1 MPFYEQLT
9 LFQTAYDFMKN
20 NQYHL
25 MYMKDDGKEIWL
37 EKTEKNKSNV
47 IRLQQGGFD
56 WKNHLKRD
64 IAQVFQITKN
74 MKKILRSKEIMIYN
88 IYISD
93 YEPVDEWEQLKKPLK
108 LEEKHHPIKMQIYY
122 LTNKTK
128 ESELHR
134 LQQDLTLMP
143 FTKNTITSDDEADE
157 ELAFYQQSFNEF
169 VQSAKKTNNVFSY
182 GKPFFTYILIVINIL
197 MYTFLEVF
205 GGSTDTDTL
214 IKFGANYNLSI
225 VSDNEWWRIVAS
237 MFLHIGLVHLVMNMI
252 ALYYLGSIV
261 ERIYGSG
268 RFLIIYF
275 LAGIGGGLASFL
287 FPINVSAGA
296 SGAIFGL
303 FGALLFFGANYKD
316 IFFRTMGR
324 GVVLIIGI
332 NIIFGFS
339 TPDIDMAAHIG
350 GLVTGFIV
358 SAIVFVPHK
367 EHKIFQAGATVL
379 YVLLVIAMIIIGTEQ
394 TKSSGNLYIAE
405 IIDLIE
411 EEKYQEAIDL
421 ATTGLDNTSD
431 TEEQLRFQRSYANIL
446 LDNTEEAKEDLRKI
460 IELDTSFPEA
470 YHNLAL
476 LYYNEG
482 NIDKAEKAIQK
493 AVDLDDSETN
503 QSLYRLIFGEE
514 TSSKKMDKPVLT

>member
-1 MPFYEQLT
+1 MVGSLSKEQRTLQKPEHGMIDISALETSEIYTIFIRSCHVQLLFYSHRCHHSVSAFYGKQNKGITGILLVCYIGGRGGGTSMPFYEQLT

-182 GKPFFTYILIVINIL
+182 GKPFFT
-197 MYTFLEVF
+197 
-205 GGSTDTDTL
+205 
-214 IKFGANYNLSI
+214 
-225 VSDNEWWRIVAS
+225 
-237 MFLHIGLVHLVMNMI
+237 
-252 ALYYLGSIV
+252 
-261 ERIYGSG
+261 
-268 RFLIIYF
+268 
-275 LAGIGGGLASFL
+275 
-287 FPINVSAGA
+287 
-296 SGAIFGL
+296 
-303 FGALLFFGANYKD
+303 
-316 IFFRTMGR
+316 
-324 GVVLIIGI
+324 
-332 NIIFGFS
+332 
-339 TPDIDMAAHIG
+339 
-350 GLVTGFIV
+350 
-358 SAIVFVPHK
+358 
-367 EHKIFQAGATVL
+367 
-379 YVLLVIAMIIIGTEQ
+379 
-394 TKSSGNLYIAE
+394 
-405 IIDLIE
+405 
-411 EEKYQEAIDL
+411 
-421 ATTGLDNTSD
+421 
-431 TEEQLRFQRSYANIL
+431 
-446 LDNTEEAKEDLRKI
+446 
-460 IELDTSFPEA
+460 
-470 YHNLAL
+470 
-476 LYYNEG
+476 
-482 NIDKAEKAIQK
+482 
-493 AVDLDDSETN
+493 
-503 QSLYRLIFGEE
+503 
-514 TSSKKMDKPVLT
+514 